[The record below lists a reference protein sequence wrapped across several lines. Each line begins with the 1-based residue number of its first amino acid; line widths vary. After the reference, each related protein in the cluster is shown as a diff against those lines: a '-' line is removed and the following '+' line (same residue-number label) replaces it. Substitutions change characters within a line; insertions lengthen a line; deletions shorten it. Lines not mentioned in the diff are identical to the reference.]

1 MLKYILGLAPLV
13 LGLLLGTALSSTA
26 EMGLDEAHVP
36 KGFMSG
42 NDWLGLNKTEQATY
56 AMGVADGLDLAAT
69 LKTPGLFWINP
80 CVAGMTSDQI
90 RDILKAELDARPS
103 DISSWSTGPST
114 RPCGK
119 LVGIVLRDSG
129 QCS

>member
-1 MLKYILGLAPLV
+1 MLKYIRGLAPLV
-13 LGLLLGTALSSTA
+13 FGLLLGTALSSTA

-103 DISSWSTGPST
+103 ERHLLMVHRALYQALWKA
-114 RPCGK
+114 C
-119 LVGIVLRDSG
+119 RDSPER
-129 QCS
+129 